1 MYTCSPPNYKSRGC
15 QVSQR
20 FFCQIPGNNS
30 FQISLDTVD
39 TIWYHFLLKDKGMDD
54 QFMEDR
60 LREIESIDPYWQ
72 KFEWIKMREDD
83 PDLYKTI
90 IEFKKRRGDWDV

>member
-1 MYTCSPPNYKSRGC
+1 
-15 QVSQR
+15 
-20 FFCQIPGNNS
+20 
-30 FQISLDTVD
+30 
-39 TIWYHFLLKDKGMDD
+39 MDD

-72 KFEWIKMREDD
+72 KFEWIKMREDN